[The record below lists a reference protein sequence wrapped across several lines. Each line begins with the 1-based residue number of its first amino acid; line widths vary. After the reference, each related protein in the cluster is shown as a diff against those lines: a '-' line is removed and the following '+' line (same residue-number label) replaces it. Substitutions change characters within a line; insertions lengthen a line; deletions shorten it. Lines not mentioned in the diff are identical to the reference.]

1 MTGPVLIDLFDDCR
15 QSRTFTVSGRPGDQ
29 NNSVRQFAERAAINA
44 PIQGSAADL
53 IKIAMIN
60 IHNVL
65 KEKKLNSKM
74 ILQVHDELVFEVPDN
89 EVEDMKKIVKTRM
102 EEVVKLNVPV
112 RVQVK
117 VGKNWLEA
125 A

>member
-1 MTGPVLIDLFDDCR
+1 MEEARRNGYVTTILNRRRYLPEIN
-15 QSRTFTVSGRPGDQ
+15 SQ